1 MKVLLVDDEPLAL
14 RSMEK
19 LLSKHEDIDIVASL
33 IDPKEALNLARLQ
46 KFDAIFLDLEMP
58 EIGGME
64 LAARLF
70 TKQPDV
76 HIVFVT
82 AFNHYAVEAFE
93 LNALDYILKPVSD
106 TRLGKTL
113 TRIRKSMAEVASNVD
128 MDRKERTLICCLQ
141 SLHWVNSTSGAH
153 SFPWRTNKTQELF
166 SFLLHHRNAP
176 AIHKEVLLEVLW
188 PEQDPARAGVQLHTT
203 VYQIR
208 KMLKEQ
214 ALAVQVIY
222 EQEGYRLQLDQV
234 GVDVD
239 VWEQEL
245 LKAPELTLASVTVY
259 KQLVEMYKG
268 DYFGESQFL
277 WAEGERERLRLFR
290 WTYLQHLADFCLE
303 QGLLKEAAEAYQ
315 QMKDQFPLVENG
327 YFGLMQVHQLR
338 GNFADMKQQYDTL
351 KQHFESELGIP
362 PRQSVS
368 EWFNGIL
375 EQRQL

>member
-14 RSMEK
+14 RYMEK
-19 LLSKHEDIDIVASL
+19 LLSKYEDINIMASL
-33 IDPKEALNLARLQ
+33 MEPKEALNLASQQ

-70 TKQPDV
+70 AMQPDV

-82 AFNHYAVEAFE
+82 AYNYYAVEAFE

-113 TRIRKSMAEVASNVD
+113 TRIRKSMAEVSTFVD
-128 MDRKERTLICCLQ
+128 NDGTESTLICCFQ
-141 SLHWVNSTSGAH
+141 SLHWVNSKSGVH

-166 SFLLHHRNAP
+166 SFLLHHRKAP
-176 AIHKEVLLEVLW
+176 AIRKEVLLEILW
-188 PEQDPARAGVQLHTT
+188 PEHDPGRAGVQLHTT

-214 ALAVQVIY
+214 ALAVQVVY

-239 VWEQEL
+239 VWEEEL
-245 LKAPELTLASVTVY
+245 LKAPELTLASLNVF
-259 KQLVEMYKG
+259 KKLVCRYKG

-277 WAEGERERLRLFR
+277 WAESERERLRLSW
-290 WTYLQHLADFCLE
+290 WTYLQRLADFCLG

-315 QMKDQFPLVENG
+315 QMKEQFPLVEDG

-338 GNFADMKQQYDTL
+338 GNFADVKQQYKT
-351 KQHFESELGIP
+351 
-362 PRQSVS
+362 
-368 EWFNGIL
+368 
-375 EQRQL
+375 

>member
-19 LLSKHEDIDIVASL
+19 LLSKHEEIDVIASL
-33 IDPKEALNLARLQ
+33 IDPKEALNLARQQ

-70 TKQPDV
+70 AMQPDV

-93 LNALDYILKPVSD
+93 LNALDYLLKPVSD
-106 TRLGKTL
+106 ARLGKTL
-113 TRIRKSMAEVASNVD
+113 TRIRKSMAEVPTLAD
-128 MDRKERTLICCLQ
+128 KDGTGRTLICCFQ
-141 SLHWVNSTSGAH
+141 SLHWVDSTSGVH

-166 SFLLHHRNAP
+166 SFLLHHRRVP

-188 PEQDPARAGVQLHTT
+188 PQQDPGRAGVQLHTT

-214 ALAVQVIY
+214 ALAVQVVY
-222 EQEGYRLQLDQV
+222 EQEGYRLQLNQV

-239 VWEQEL
+239 VWEEEL
-245 LKAPELTLASVTVY
+245 LQTPELTLASLNVY
-259 KQLVEMYKG
+259 KQLVDRYKG
-268 DYFGESQFL
+268 DYFGETQFL
-277 WAEGERERLRLFR
+277 WAESERERLRLFR
-290 WTYLQHLADFCLE
+290 WTYIKRLADFCLG
-303 QGLLKEAAEAYQ
+303 QGLLKVGGRSISTNEGSISFGGRWLLWLDAGASITR
-315 QMKDQFPLVENG
+315 QFC
-327 YFGLMQVHQLR
+327 
-338 GNFADMKQQYDTL
+338 
-351 KQHFESELGIP
+351 
-362 PRQSVS
+362 
-368 EWFNGIL
+368 
-375 EQRQL
+375 